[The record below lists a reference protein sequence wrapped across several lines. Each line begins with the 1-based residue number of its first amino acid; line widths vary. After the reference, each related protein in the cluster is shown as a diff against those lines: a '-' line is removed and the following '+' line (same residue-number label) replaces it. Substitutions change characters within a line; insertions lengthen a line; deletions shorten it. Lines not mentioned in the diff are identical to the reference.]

1 MMPKGAIASALI
13 FARVTAHLSGGG
25 KNSPENMLIFISK
38 LAGLRVGAHV
48 SFSPKATEL
57 LRGNEMTWW
66 AIRRQSTS
74 QQNGLC
80 SITLSRGL
88 RMELFIASQLM
99 MSI

>member
-57 LRGNEMTWW
+57 LRGNEMT
-66 AIRRQSTS
+66 
-74 QQNGLC
+74 
-80 SITLSRGL
+80 
-88 RMELFIASQLM
+88 
-99 MSI
+99 